1 MNRLIKI
8 LGALLIVL
16 LIGYLVVMN
25 LPQANIEGKDVE
37 ESISAELLYQAFVE
51 DESEAEADYLGKVI
65 RVDGIIDEVYNDE
78 NNAPVVVLSSE
89 SGEPVSVIT
98 LEGSQT
104 EKIQAYK
111 EGDEISIK
119 AMCNGMLMEVTLS
132 KGLIVD

>member
-37 ESISAELLYQAFVE
+37 ESISAELLYQAFVD

-78 NNAPVVVLSSE
+78 NNASVVVLSSE